1 MQTMNSH
8 PTDAEVTAT
17 SLKGLCPNC
26 QAKPGQPCTAPSS
39 TGRNAIKTIH
49 YGRYEAGAAAMVAAA
64 TYDTARGR

>member
-1 MQTMNSH
+1 MQTMSPH

-39 TGRNAIKTIH
+39 RGRNAIKTIH
-49 YGRYEAGAAAMVAAA
+49 YGRYEAGVATLSAAPAD
-64 TYDTARGR
+64 DTTRGR